1 MNYGDII
8 GVLSDFFDLVFK
20 VDGGQLTDVALLE
33 VVNGFGFCC
42 PQGQNH
48 QN

>member
-1 MNYGDII
+1 MNDRDII
-8 GVLSDFFDLVFK
+8 SILSDFFDLVFE
-20 VDGGQLTDVALLE
+20 VDSSELADVALLE

-48 QN
+48 QD